1 VAQTTPKTKTYMTE
15 IESPSTDLTPELASD
30 PHKPCPK
37 CNWRLGEYPTTR
49 ALQTHN
55 ARKHTKGWSTHGN
68 FKGKRKKKY
77 PSDSPAYRKAKY
89 EMSKVS
95 AKARTNIS
103 KAQSLRRALE
113 KGQVL
118 TNGTSPIPGD
128 NIGESARA
136 IILAAQVLRS
146 VSVGLKL

>member
-1 VAQTTPKTKTYMTE
+1 MD
-15 IESPSTDLTPELASD
+15 SPSTELVEAITKPESST
-30 PHKPCPK
+30 HKPCPK
-37 CNWRLGEYPTTR
+37 CNWRLGEYPS
-49 ALQTHN
+49 APSLNMHII
-55 ARKHTKGWSTHGN
+55 RKHTKGWSTHGN

-77 PSDSPAYRKAKY
+77 PSDDPAYRKAHYQKT
-89 EMSKVS
+89 KIT
-95 AKARTNIS
+95 KHARANMS
-103 KAQSLRRALE
+103 KAQSLRRSLE

-118 TNGTSPIPGD
+118 LNGIEPQD